1 VRIIWVFTGAYWQ
14 SVFSRAKTAAVR
26 GEDVNDSDTWKNVL
40 IVAWTGTRGIISLAT
55 ALALPLTMENG
66 DAFPKRH
73 SIIFLAFIVIFV
85 TLVVQGLSLPLLIRL
100 LRVKPQRNHDG
111 EEKELKLY
119 LASSTLHYIDND
131 FPISLESALREQLKR
146 KYETLVNNLTKEIR
160 ADKTRRTD
168 DESIQAPVTPLLN
181 AQVEVSRFQR
191 ELLIKLHKEGT
202 FSDDALRQVE
212 LERDVDDLK
221 LDMQLP
227 KEE

>member
-1 VRIIWVFTGAYWQ
+1 
-14 SVFSRAKTAAVR
+14 
-26 GEDVNDSDTWKNVL
+26 VNDSDTWKNVL
-40 IVAWTGTRGIISLAT
+40 IVAWTGTRGIISLAA
-55 ALALPLTMENG
+55 ALALPLAMENG

-85 TLVVQGLSLPLLIRL
+85 TLVVQGLSLPLLIRF
-100 LRVKPQRNHDG
+100 LRVKPERNQER

-119 LASSTLHYIDND
+119 LAINTLHYIDHD
-131 FPISLESALREQLKR
+131 FPISLESKLKEQLKR

-160 ADKTRRTD
+160 ADKKRRIN

-191 ELLIKLHKEGT
+191 DLLIKLHKEGT
-202 FSDDALRQVE
+202 FSDDALRHVE

-227 KEE
+227 REE